1 MSDHERAR
9 IIALSLL
16 GEGPPDEVE
25 VRRTAEI
32 AVQAVRSQNPD
43 AEVDTDS
50 LVRELEAN
58 LNVVVGFAS
67 TLTDDASDHVPWL
80 ADRRSSI
87 TWGFTRRYHRFLK
100 ERKGW
105 ALPTLQRSDD
115 LTDRIL
121 DLLEDPCRAGSWDRR
136 GMVVGEVQ
144 SGKTS
149 NYIELICKAADAG
162 YRFIVVLTGTTNSL
176 RAQTQLRFDEGFLGW
191 DTRLNL
197 ALDATSKRVGVG
209 TLTGE
214 PLLNV
219 IPSTTAEEGGD
230 FNRRIANQFNVR
242 LGGSPVIMVVK
253 KNGSVLRNLTR
264 WAKSLSSVGPGDP
277 IPNIPTLVID
287 DEADYASVNTRPV
300 RNGDDE
306 DPTAVNGRIRD
317 LLNAFEKSVYIGYTA
332 TPFANI
338 FIFPDQ
344 DAARYG
350 RDLFPRDF
358 LINLPVPSNHV
369 GPTKVFGLSA
379 EPDDDIGAVTALP
392 LVRVVED
399 HQEHLPNVH
408 RSGQRVG
415 ELPDSLREAIR
426 AFVLTCAARAARGTE
441 GQHNSMLVH
450 VTRFVNVQNQVAE
463 LVGFELRDLQ
473 NRIRYGDGESP
484 QPIMEELRSMWLGD
498 FAPISERVRELYPD
512 LMLGCR
518 DVSWEEVSS
527 RLVESSQ
534 RIQIK
539 VINGAARDA
548 LDYWDHPEGLSAIA
562 IGGDK
567 LSRGLTLEGLSV
579 SYYLRASRM
588 YDTLLQMGR
597 WFGYR
602 PGYVDLCRL
611 YTTDELRDFYSH
623 ITMAAEE
630 LRQEFDLMADRGMTP
645 SDFGLR
651 VRSHPAGLVITA
663 ANKMRN
669 GTPMTVSY
677 SGDITETISFDR
689 APGVNRRNHER
700 FGRFILSLGPP
711 GLPGHGTSDNRV
723 WRAVAG
729 ERVADLLEE
738 ITVHQGSRKARGD
751 YLARYIRSQNAMGGL
766 VDWTVS
772 LISNQA
778 GEPALA
784 AELGG
789 WTVHPV
795 QRAPHLTDSLDAA
808 SVYRIRRLVSPT
820 DEMIGLTEDQRARAL
835 DQTVRQHLDHQEA
848 SRHRNVP
855 TRPSGPSIR
864 RVRGHRNG
872 LLLIYPVRER
882 NADGPTFVGFA
893 VSFPAADRD
902 TPIRYVVN
910 SIYWQEELDL

>member
-1 MSDHERAR
+1 MSDHQRAR
-9 IIALSLL
+9 IIALNLL
-16 GEGPPDEVE
+16 GDGPPDEAA

-32 AVQAVRSQNPD
+32 AVEAVRAQNAA
-43 AEVDTDS
+43 AELDTDA

-67 TLTDDASDHVPWL
+67 TLTDDSSDHVPWL
-80 ADRRSSI
+80 ADRRASLE
-87 TWGFTRRYHRFLK
+87 WGFTRRYQRFLK

-115 LTDRIL
+115 LTDRIIG
-121 DLLEDPCRAGSWDRR
+121 LLESPDRAGSWDRR

-162 YRFIVVLTGTTNSL
+162 YKFIVVLTGTTNSL

-197 ALDATSKRVGVG
+197 ALNTSNKRVGVG
-209 TLTGE
+209 TLVGE
-214 PLLNV
+214 PLHRA
-219 IPSTTAEEGGD
+219 IPSTNADETGD
-230 FNRRIANQFNVR
+230 FNLRVANQFNVR
-242 LGGSPVIMVVK
+242 LGGDPVIMVVK

-264 WAKSLSSVGPGDP
+264 WAKSLSSVRPEDP

-287 DEADYASVNTRPV
+287 DEADFASVNTRPV
-300 RNGDDE
+300 ANGDDE
-306 DPTAVNGRIRD
+306 DPTVINARIRE
-317 LLNAFEKSVYIGYTA
+317 LLNTFEKRVYIGYTA

-338 FIFPDQ
+338 FIYPDQ
-344 DAARYG
+344 DVQRYG

-369 GPTKVFGLSA
+369 GPTKVFGLPA
-379 EPDDDIGAVTALP
+379 DPDDEDIPLTALP
-392 LVRVVED
+392 LVRIVDD
-399 HQEHLPNVH
+399 HQEHLPNGH
-408 RSGQRVG
+408 RSDRRVE

-426 AFVLTCAARAARGTE
+426 AFILTCAARAARGTE
-441 GQHNSMLVH
+441 DQHNSMLIH

-463 LVGFELRDLQ
+463 LVSFELRDLQ
-473 NRIRYGDGESP
+473 NRIRYGDGESA
-484 QPIMEELRSMWLGD
+484 QPIMEELRSMWLRD
-498 FAPISERVRELYPD
+498 FVPSSTGVRELYPD
-512 LMLGCR
+512 LMLGCQE
-518 DVSWEEVSS
+518 VSWEEVRS
-527 RLVESSQ
+527 RLVASSQ
-534 RIQIK
+534 RIQVK

-579 SYYLRASRM
+579 SYYLRTSRM

-623 ITMAAEE
+623 ITMATDE

-645 SDFGLR
+645 RDFGIR

-677 SGDITETISFDR
+677 SAAITETISFDR
-689 APGVNRRNHER
+689 ATEVNRRNHER
-700 FGRFILSLGPP
+700 FGRFILSLGSPT
-711 GLPGHGTSDNRV
+711 HVTSGNHV
-723 WRAVAG
+723 WPAVNG

-751 YLARYIRSQNAMGGL
+751 YLARYIRSQNAMEGL
-766 VDWTVS
+766 VNWTVA
-772 LISNQA
+772 LISNRT
-778 GEPALA
+778 GEPAMA

-795 QRAPHLTDSLDAA
+795 QRSPHLTESPDTDS
-808 SVYRIRRLVSPT
+808 VHRIRRLVNPA
-820 DEMIGLTEDQRARAL
+820 DEMIDLTADQRKWAL
-835 DQTVRQHLDHQEA
+835 DQTVRQHLDHQET
-848 SRHRNVP
+848 SRHRIMP
-855 TRPSGPSIR
+855 ARPSGPNIR
-864 RVRGHRNG
+864 RARDPGTG
-872 LLLIYPVRER
+872 LLLIYPLQEQ
-882 NADGPTFVGFA
+882 DSGGLPIVGFA

-902 TPIRYVVN
+902 TPIQYVVN